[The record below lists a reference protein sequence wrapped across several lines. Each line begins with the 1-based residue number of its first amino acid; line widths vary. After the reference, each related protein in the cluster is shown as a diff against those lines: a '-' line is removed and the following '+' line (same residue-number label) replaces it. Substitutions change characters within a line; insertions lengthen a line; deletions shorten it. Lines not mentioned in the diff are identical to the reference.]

1 MACAASRLPCTSLQ
15 ADGVGSEL
23 ALHPRA
29 VAMQRDVVARWKV
42 DASSLLEGLCVDDHA
57 EAVTGGL
64 VADEAQQDASILP
77 VTVGLRDK
85 HRLPGELT
93 GDVLLLPLPNL
104 VGVVVLLRQPQHAVV
119 VDDAETVPVPGP
131 VDLGV
136 DLGLIEAVLGPPGP
150 RALARGHVHAEAPD
164 LAATPAPVLNVPGLG
179 LAQGKSNRWLVVA
192 DDVQVD
198 NIAVPLPRLER
209 VDCVEEKK
217 RVRLEDSRV
226 LAGLPVDE
234 ADERRPLRL
243 PRVVIVEVALVL
255 ACEQPLALCA
265 QHAVPVEGV
274 RDLDHHY
281 VPLGQRDRVDGGWE
295 LRLDPGDQAPLDGH
309 ARLARLIGLHGE
321 HDVFGLEA
329 HVLRADPQLDREG
342 EPLAG
347 DGVQVRL
354 GVEDE
359 RPALHQLVRE
369 GQPPLGLHV
378 AEGELQERRAHRHG
392 HAPGSPAD
400 LGDVQVPVL
409 VVGRGEHVEEPVPDV
424 RQRRP
429 GAGLPHRD
437 APGLAV
443 AAVVPGV
450 EPAVPVGALALPAN
464 LEPVQ
469 HGLAVHPV
477 HELVV
482 PELELR
488 RPGVHQAPPEPGR
501 EGTLHA
507 ESGHLELLAGGLEP
521 ILEVDAYLVGALGT
535 CVRRDVCHQVHL
547 LRCGPPGRGQR
558 LPAAAPSGGGE
569 ALPGDRVAALRQG
582 AAASPSAMPCSPV
595 RHGPAQESQ
604 GCGDRHYVCHAR
616 DMRSMPG
623 AAAFK
628 RTLGAGRTQTAKGGG
643 VWEVGRRLLPGRA
656 GSKG

>member
-1 MACAASRLPCTSLQ
+1 MAGAASRPSSTSLRVQ
-15 ADGVGSEL
+15 GRHGFKTAPASI
-23 ALHPRA
+23 A
-29 VAMQRDVVARWKV
+29 VAVQGDVVALWEV

-64 VADEAQQDASILP
+64 VADEAHEDAGVLP
-77 VTVGLRDK
+77 VAVGLRHE
-85 HRLPGELT
+85 HRLPGELA
-93 GDVLLLPLPNL
+93 GDVLLLPLPHL
-104 VGVVVLLRQPQHAVV
+104 LGVVVLLRQPQHAVV

-136 DLGLIEAVLGPPGP
+136 DLGLVEAVVGAT
-150 RALARGHVHAEAPD
+150 RSMALARGHVHAEAPD
-164 LAATPAPVLNVPGLG
+164 LAAAPAPVLDIPGLG
-179 LAQGKSNRWLVVA
+179 LPQGKSNRRLVVA

-198 NIAVPLPRLER
+198 DIAAPLPHLEGVDR
-209 VDCVEEKK
+209 VKEEE

-243 PRVVIVEVALVL
+243 PRVVVVEVALVL
-255 ACEQPLALCA
+255 ARKQPLALCV
-265 QHAVPVEGV
+265 QHAVPVERV
-274 RDLDHHY
+274 RDLNHHY
-281 VPLGQRDRVDGGWE
+281 IPLGQRDRVDGRWE

-321 HDVFGLEA
+321 HDE
-329 HVLRADPQLDREG
+329 
-342 EPLAG
+342 
-347 DGVQVRL
+347 
-354 GVEDE
+354 
-359 RPALHQLVRE
+359 VRE

-477 HELVV
+477 H
-482 PELELR
+482 
-488 RPGVHQAPPEPGR
+488 
-501 EGTLHA
+501 
-507 ESGHLELLAGGLEP
+507 
-521 ILEVDAYLVGALGT
+521 
-535 CVRRDVCHQVHL
+535 
-547 LRCGPPGRGQR
+547 
-558 LPAAAPSGGGE
+558 
-569 ALPGDRVAALRQG
+569 
-582 AAASPSAMPCSPV
+582 
-595 RHGPAQESQ
+595 
-604 GCGDRHYVCHAR
+604 
-616 DMRSMPG
+616 
-623 AAAFK
+623 
-628 RTLGAGRTQTAKGGG
+628 
-643 VWEVGRRLLPGRA
+643 
-656 GSKG
+656 